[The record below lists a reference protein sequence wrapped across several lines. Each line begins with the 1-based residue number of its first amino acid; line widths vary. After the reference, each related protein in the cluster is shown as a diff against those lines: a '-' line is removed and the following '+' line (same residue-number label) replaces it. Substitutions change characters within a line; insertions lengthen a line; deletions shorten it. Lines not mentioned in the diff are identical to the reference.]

1 MNDFPTT
8 LFVLFSMLS
17 VMLLFFCVIGII
29 GDIIIDKK
37 SWRDL

>member
-8 LFVLFSMLS
+8 VMLLFAMISA
-17 VMLLFFCVIGII
+17 MLLFFCVIGII